1 MTMFIRPDGSVGGG
15 MPIQKFTI
23 YQLIEPYTKDVCVQV
38 NAQGCM
44 KYNKVTYN
52 KGEFIQS
59 NSDNQVTIDDT
70 KTLYFRGYITPN
82 GQQTEIP
89 LSVLKKLGTN
99 LTIEESIK
107 LQKNATPN
115 VTTTTNEITN
125 VTISNNSKKTITIL
139 LVVLAT
145 LGLLKWKKII

>member
-70 KTLYFRGYITPN
+70 KTLYFRGNITPN
-82 GQQTEIP
+82 GEQTEIP

-115 VTTTTNEITN
+115 VATTTNEITN
-125 VTISNNSKKTITIL
+125 VTSSNNSKKTITIVL
-139 LVVLAT
+139 IVVAV

>member
-1 MTMFIRPDGSVGGG
+1 MFIRPDGSVGGG

>member
-1 MTMFIRPDGSVGGG
+1 
-15 MPIQKFTI
+15 MPQPIPKFTI
-23 YQLIEPYTKDVCVQV
+23 YQLIEPYTKDICVQTNV
-38 NAQGCM
+38 QGCM
-44 KYNKVTYN
+44 KYKKVTYN

-59 NSDNQVTIDDT
+59 ISDNQVTIDAT
-70 KTLYFRGYITPN
+70 NTLYFRGNITST
-82 GQQTEIP
+82 GEQTEIP

-99 LTIEESIK
+99 LTNEESIK

-115 VTTTTNEITN
+115 IATTTNAITN
-125 VTISNNSKKTITIL
+125 VTSSNNSKKTITIL

>member
-1 MTMFIRPDGSVGGG
+1 MPTYQ
-15 MPIQKFTI
+15 PIQKITI
-23 YQLIEPYTKDVCVQV
+23 YQLIEPYTKDVCVQTNV
-38 NAQGCM
+38 QGCM

-82 GQQTEIP
+82 GEQTEIP

-115 VTTTTNEITN
+115 VATTTNTITN
-125 VTISNNSKKTITIL
+125 VTSSNNSKKTITIL